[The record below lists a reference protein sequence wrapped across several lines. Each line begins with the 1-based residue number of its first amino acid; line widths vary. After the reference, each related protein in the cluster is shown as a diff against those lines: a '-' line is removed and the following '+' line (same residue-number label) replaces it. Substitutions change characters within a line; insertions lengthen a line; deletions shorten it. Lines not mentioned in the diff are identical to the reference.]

1 MSLDGIWG
9 IEILGL
15 FGWETTGI
23 LVLENGRIIGGGNHH
38 YSIGEYRQEGDDL
51 NLSVS
56 VTYHGAPRTLF
67 GATDRVLNIVATLK
81 ADEQS
86 MQGLAHR
93 VDRPDNTMRCQLTK
107 QADLP
112 A

>member
-23 LVLENGRIIGGGNHH
+23 LILENGRIIGGGNHH
-38 YSIGEYRQEGDDL
+38 YSIGTYQLEGDDL
-51 NLSVS
+51 KLSVS

-67 GATDRVLNIVATLK
+67 GSTDRVLSIEATLK
-81 ADEQS
+81 ADEHS
-86 MQGLAHR
+86 MQGLAYR
-93 VDRPDNTMRCQLTK
+93 VDRPDNTMRCQLTR

>member
-23 LVLENGRIIGGGNHH
+23 LVFENGRLIGGGNHH
-38 YSIGEYRQEGDDL
+38 YSTGRYEQNGDEVKIDI
-51 NLSVS
+51 S

-67 GATDRVLNIVATLK
+67 GSTDSVLSIVGVLK
-81 ADEQS
+81 ARDAS
-86 MQGLAHR
+86 MQGVAHR
-93 VDRPDNTMRCQLTK
+93 VDRPENTMRCQLTR

-112 A
+112 E